1 MTSMQIKSLIRNMA
15 KEKNINAQILLR
27 NYMLVSFKM
36 QTILYFKNFLV
47 KYMVIAPAINLNNIF
62 I

>member
-47 KYMVIAPAINLNNIF
+47 KYMVIAPAINLNNLF

>member
-36 QTILYFKNFLV
+36 QTILTF
-47 KYMVIAPAINLNNIF
+47 
-62 I
+62 